1 MMRHDKILVTGGSS
15 MVGKH
20 LQKIIPEAI
29 YLSSKDCDLMNLA
42 EVKKIIEKVKP
53 TNVIHLAAK
62 VGGIMD
68 NIKNPVNFFEE
79 NIYINTNL
87 VKACFENRVNN
98 ITSILSTCIFPDKVK
113 EEDYPMKE
121 SLLHEGPP
129 TPTNFAY
136 GYAKRCLAVQS
147 KIYNEQYG
155 TKYSTLTPCNLY
167 SEHDHFKGDKAHF
180 ISSLIKK
187 IYVAKKENN
196 PSINLFG
203 SGKPLRQFMYAGDL
217 ANAICETLDES
228 EVFEYNIANK
238 ENYSIK
244 EMAEIGLEA
253 CDAKNIEINW
263 DKSKPDGQYRKD
275 ASSKKFTDK
284 YPEFEFTSLKEGIK
298 KVFCLKYGN
307 EKLEVK

>member
-1 MMRHDKILVTGGSS
+1 MRNNKILVTGGSS

-20 LQKIIPEAI
+20 LQKIVPEAI
-29 YLSSKDCDLMNLA
+29 YLSSKDCDLMKIS
-42 EVKKIIEKVKP
+42 EVRKMIEKVKP

-68 NIKNPVNFFEE
+68 NIKNPVSFFEE

-87 VKACFENRVNN
+87 IKACFENKVNN

-136 GYAKRCLAVQS
+136 GYAKSCLAVQS
-147 KIYNEQYG
+147 RMYNEQYG
-155 TKYSTLTPCNLY
+155 TRYSTLTPCNLY
-167 SEHDHFKGDKAHF
+167 SEHDHFEGDKAHF

-187 IYVAKKENN
+187 IYVAKKENKS
-196 PSINLFG
+196 SIDLFG

-228 EVFEYNIANK
+228 EIFEYNIANK

-253 CDAKNIEINW
+253 CDAKHIKINW
-263 DKSKPDGQYRKD
+263 DKSKPN
-275 ASSKKFTDK
+275 
-284 YPEFEFTSLKEGIK
+284 I
-298 KVFCLKYGN
+298 
-307 EKLEVK
+307 

>member
-1 MMRHDKILVTGGSS
+1 MRNNKILVTGGSS

-20 LQKIIPEAI
+20 LQKIVPEAI
-29 YLSSKDCDLMNLA
+29 YLSSKDCDLMKIS
-42 EVKKIIEKVKP
+42 EVRKMIEKVKP

-68 NIKNPVNFFEE
+68 NIKNPVSFFEE

-87 VKACFENRVNN
+87 IKACFENRVNN

-147 KIYNEQYG
+147 RMYNEQYG
-155 TKYSTLTPCNLY
+155 TRYSTLTPCNLY
-167 SEHDHFKGDKAHF
+167 SEHDHFEGDKAHF

-187 IYVAKKENN
+187 IYVAKKENKS
-196 PSINLFG
+196 SIDLFG

-228 EVFEYNIANK
+228 EIFEYNIANK

-253 CDAKNIEINW
+253 CDAKHIKINW

-284 YPEFEFTSLKEGIK
+284 YPDFEFTSLKEGIK
-298 KVFCLKYGN
+298 KVFCLKYKN
-307 EKLEVK
+307 EKMEVK